1 MRDFLRRGK
10 LETGQVHNYEE
21 KYGIPMT
28 EELKEEVMDMCNFS
42 DGIEERGLKRG
53 RREGRQ
59 EAILQGIR
67 NAMKNLGIPA
77 EEAMRILG
85 VPQKENEKYLKI
97 LSGN

>member
-1 MRDFLRRGK
+1 
-10 LETGQVHNYEE
+10 
-21 KYGIPMT
+21 MT

-53 RREGRQ
+53 RQ
-59 EAILQGIR
+59 EAILQSIR

-97 LSGN
+97 LSGKMWRV